1 MFQHQHSLALNIA
14 LNRLFVENC
23 CGFVSASVLSADGQI
38 RFPYLLPNVFGAVL
52 SPIGLASVYML
63 LEETHHGK
71 NNGGR

>member
-1 MFQHQHSLALNIA
+1 M
-14 LNRLFVENC
+14 
-23 CGFVSASVLSADGQI
+23 LSADGQI

-52 SPIGLASVYML
+52 SLIGLASVYML